1 MSFSKLQEIVED
13 KKPGVLY
20 CMGSQRVRQDLAT
33 EQQEHIYIYIY
44 IYIFIIKPPCGTLET
59 NTIL

>member
-1 MSFSKLQEIVED
+1 MDMSFSKLQEIVED

-33 EQQEHIYIYIY
+33 EQQEHIYIYI
-44 IYIFIIKPPCGTLET
+44 FIIKPPCGTLET